1 MKKRTTFN
9 PMLYWVFFLSFWA
22 MHVQAQ
28 TNKLVIDTE
37 SGKVQINKHIY
48 GHFAEHLGR
57 NIYGGIWV
65 GPDSDVPND
74 EGYRKDV
81 MQALIDLEIPNL
93 RWPGGCFAD
102 EYHWTDGI
110 GNPADRPKMVNT
122 HWGGVTEDNSFGTHE
137 FLNFT
142 KKINTEPYI
151 TGNVGSGSVEEMS
164 KWIEYINFDGVSPMA
179 DLRKRNGQEEP
190 WNIKYWGV
198 GNESWGCG
206 GHMTPEYYANEYRRY
221 ATYARDYG
229 GNKLYKIAGGA
240 NNWDLNWTEVLMKN
254 IPLQMMDGLSLHY
267 YTVTGTWENK
277 GAATTFTR
285 EEYLETL
292 VKAAVMDNLIEK
304 HRQIMDK
311 YDPEKKVGLIID
323 EWGTWYKVEPGTNP
337 GFLYQQNTMRDAHV
351 AAITLNIFNK
361 HAERV
366 HMANLAQTV
375 NVLQAIILTNEDDM
389 ILTPTYHI
397 FDLYKPHKDALLLNH
412 FLTSE
417 SLTIG
422 DRSFEALQ
430 VSTSKSEDGTVNI
443 SVANIHPDKKIN
455 LDVDL
460 IGNSFKSV
468 QGEMVTAASIDTYNT
483 FENKDA
489 VKKSSFS
496 GYKLTKNNLQVEVPA
511 NSVAMIRVK

>member
-1 MKKRTTFN
+1 MTACSIKQRC
-9 PMLYWVFFLSFWA
+9 LFLVLMVLVPLHSFS
-22 MHVQAQ
+22 Q
-28 TNKLVIDTE
+28 NKLIVNTDQ
-37 SGKVQINKHIY
+37 GKVIINKHIY

-65 GPDSDVPND
+65 GPDSKVPNED
-74 EGYRKDV
+74 GYRKDV

-110 GNPADRPKMVNT
+110 GDPAQRPKMVNT

-142 KKINTEPYI
+142 KKIGTEPYI

-179 DLRKRNGQEEP
+179 ELRKRNGQSEP

-206 GHMTPEYYANEYRRY
+206 GNMTPEYYANEYRRY
-221 ATYARDYG
+221 ATFARDYG

-240 NNWDLNWTEVLMKN
+240 NDWDLNWTEVLMKN
-254 IPLQMMDGLSLHY
+254 IPLHLMDGLSLHY

-277 GAATTFTR
+277 GKATVFTK

-292 VKAAVMDNLIEK
+292 RKASRVDELITK
-304 HRQIMDK
+304 HSTIMDK
-311 YDPEKKVGLIID
+311 YDPEKKVGIILD
-323 EWGTWYKVEPGTNP
+323 EWGTWFQVESGTNP
-337 GFLYQQNTMRDAHV
+337 GFLYQQNTMRDAHI
-351 AAITLNIFNK
+351 AAISLNTFNK
-361 HAERV
+361 HAARV

-389 ILTPTYHI
+389 ILTPTYHV
-397 FDLYKPHKDALLLNH
+397 FDLYKPHKDALLLPH
-412 FLTSE
+412 YLVSE
-417 SLTIG
+417 
-422 DRSFEALQ
+422 Q
-430 VSTSKSEDGTVNI
+430 VSFGKEKMDALHVSSSKSADGTVNI
-443 SVANIHPDKKIN
+443 SIANIHPDKKMH
-455 LDVDL
+455 LEVDVRGMSPSAVTAEIVSAPSIDSY
-460 IGNSFKSV
+460 NSFEKKNV
-468 QGEMVTAASIDTYNT
+468 
-483 FENKDA
+483 
-489 VKKSSFS
+489 VKKSTFKDFS
-496 GYKLTKNNLQVEVPA
+496 LKKDTLTITVPA
-511 NSVAMIRVK
+511 NAVLMVRVK

>member
-1 MKKRTTFN
+1 MKKRIN
-9 PMLYWVFFLSFWA
+9 LCMSVFLLTLVPFMAF
-22 MHVQAQ
+22 AQ
-28 TNKLVIDTE
+28 SKLVVNTLQEE
-37 SGKVQINKHIY
+37 STINKHIY

-65 GPDSDVPND
+65 GPDSSVPNED
-74 EGYRKDV
+74 GYRLDV

-110 GNPADRPKMVNT
+110 GDPADRPKMVNT

-137 FLNFT
+137 FLNFVN
-142 KKINTEPYI
+142 KINTEAYI

-179 DLRKRNGQEEP
+179 ELRKKNGQEEP
-190 WNIKYWGV
+190 WNLTYWGV

-206 GHMTPEYYANEYRRY
+206 GNMTPEYYANEYRRY

-240 NNWDLNWTEVLMKN
+240 NNWDLNWTEVLMKT
-254 IPLQMMDGLSLHY
+254 IPLEMMDGLSLHY
-267 YTVTGTWENK
+267 YTVTGSWENK
-277 GAATTFTR
+277 GSATDFDK

-292 VKAAVMDNLIEK
+292 NKAAVMDDLIAK
-304 HRQIMDK
+304 HSQIMDK

-323 EWGTWYKVEPGTNP
+323 EWGTWFKVEPGTNP

-361 HAERV
+361 HADRV

-375 NVLQAIILTNEDDM
+375 NVLQAIILTSEDDM
-389 ILTPTYHI
+389 ILTPTYHV
-397 FDLYKPHKDALLLNH
+397 FDLYKPHKDAKLLPH
-412 FLTSE
+412 FLATEKVVFGEQS
-417 SLTIG
+417 I
-422 DRSFEALQ
+422 EALQ
-430 VSTSKSEDGTVNI
+430 VSTSKSEDGTINI
-443 SVANIHPDKKIN
+443 SIANVHPDKKIEI
-455 LDVDL
+455 DVDL
-460 IGNSFKSV
+460 IGMNATKA
-468 QGEMVTAASIDTYNT
+468 EAAMVSAPQIDSYNT
-483 FENKDA
+483 FEDKDV
-489 VKKSSFS
+489 VKKEAFKDF
-496 GYKLTKNNLQVEVPA
+496 KLNKNSLKVTAPA
-511 NSVAMIRVK
+511 NSVIMIQVK

>member
-1 MKKRTTFN
+1 MKMNSSLKLRITLLFSV
-9 PMLYWVFFLSFWA
+9 VFLAFES
-22 MHVQAQ
+22 HAQ
-28 TNKLVIDTE
+28 TNKLVVNTE
-37 SGKVQINKHIY
+37 SGNVQINKHIY

-65 GPDSDVPND
+65 GPDSDVPNED
-74 EGYRKDV
+74 GYRKDV

-110 GNPADRPKMVNT
+110 GDPNDRPKMVNT
-122 HWGGVTEDNSFGTHE
+122 NWGGVTEDNSFGTHE

-142 KKINTEPYI
+142 KKINTVPYI

-164 KWIEYINFDGVSPMA
+164 KWIEYINFDGESPMA
-179 DLRKRNGQEEP
+179 DLRRKNGQEDP
-190 WNIKYWGV
+190 WDIEYWGV

-267 YTVTGTWENK
+267 YTVTGTWEEK
-277 GAATTFTR
+277 GAATKFTK

-292 VKAAVMDNLIEK
+292 NKAAVMDDLIAK
-304 HRQIMDK
+304 HSQIMDK

-323 EWGTWYKVEPGTNP
+323 EWGTWFKVEEGTNP

-375 NVLQAIILTNEDDM
+375 NVLQAIILTNENDM
-389 ILTPTYHI
+389 ILTPTYHV
-397 FDLYKPHKDALLLNH
+397 FDLYKPHKDAILLDH
-412 FLTSE
+412 FLSSE
-417 SLTIG
+417 KVAFGKQSA
-422 DRSFEALQ
+422 EALH

-443 SVANIHPDKKIN
+443 SIANIHPDKKVS
-455 LDVDL
+455 LDIDL
-460 IGNSFKSV
+460 LGKEFKTVS
-468 QGEMVTAASIDTYNT
+468 GEIVTASSVDTYNT
-483 FENKDA
+483 FEKKDA
-489 VKKSSFS
+489 VKKASFS
-496 GYKLTKNNLQVEVPA
+496 DFKLNKNILKVDAPA
-511 NSVAMIRVK
+511 NSVLMIRVK

>member
-1 MKKRTTFN
+1 MKTGRLKGLMLLAAALLLTFVTT
-9 PMLYWVFFLSFWA
+9 
-22 MHVQAQ
+22 AQ
-28 TNKLVIDTE
+28 NRLIVNADQGTVT
-37 SGKVQINKHIY
+37 INRHIY

-65 GPDSDVPND
+65 GPDSDVPNED
-74 EGYRKDV
+74 GYRKDV

-110 GNPADRPKMVNT
+110 GDPADRPKMVNT

-137 FLNFT
+137 FLNFA
-142 KKINTEPYI
+142 KKIGTEPYI

-179 DLRKRNGQEEP
+179 ELRKKNGQEEP

-206 GHMTPEYYANEYRRY
+206 GNMTPEYYANEYRRY
-221 ATYARDYG
+221 ATFARDYG

-240 NNWDLNWTEVLMKN
+240 NDWDLNWTDVLMKN
-254 IPLQMMDGLSLHY
+254 IPLNMMDGLSLHY

-277 GAATTFTR
+277 GKATEFTK

-292 VKAAVMDNLIEK
+292 RKASRVDELITK
-304 HRQIMDK
+304 HSTIMDK
-311 YDPEKKVGLIID
+311 YDPEKKVGIILD
-323 EWGTWYKVEPGTNP
+323 EWGTWFQVEPGTNP

-351 AAITLNIFNK
+351 AAISLNIFNK

-375 NVLQAIILTNEDDM
+375 NVLQAIILTNENDM
-389 ILTPTYHI
+389 ILTPTYHV
-397 FDLYKPHKDALLLNH
+397 FDLYKPHKDATLLSHHLI
-412 FLTSE
+412 SE
-417 SLTIG
+417 EV
-422 DRSFEALQ
+422 SFGKEKLEALS
-430 VSTSKSEDGTVNI
+430 VSSSKSGDGTVNI
-443 SVANIHPDKKIN
+443 SIANIHPDKKID
-455 LDVDL
+455 LDVAL
-460 IGNSFKSV
+460 RGIEAKNV
-468 QGEMVTAASIDTYNT
+468 TAQIVTAASIDSYNS
-483 FENKDA
+483 FDKKDVVKKADFKDFKLNKD
-489 VKKSSFS
+489 
-496 GYKLTKNNLQVEVPA
+496 NLKIAVPA
-511 NSVAMIRVK
+511 NSVLMVRVK

>member
-1 MKKRTTFN
+1 MNMRIISRFQ
-9 PMLYWVFFLSFWA
+9 FLAFVLA
-22 MHVQAQ
+22 LCLFPLVLVGQ
-28 TNKLVIDTE
+28 NKLIVNTDQGHIT
-37 SGKVQINKHIY
+37 INRHIY

-65 GPDSDVPND
+65 GPNSSIPNED
-74 EGYRKDV
+74 GYRLDV

-110 GNPADRPKMVNT
+110 GDPAQRPKMVNT

-137 FLNFT
+137 FLNFA
-142 KKINTEPYI
+142 KRIGTEPYI

-179 DLRKRNGQEEP
+179 DLRRRNGQEEP

-221 ATYARDYG
+221 ATFARDYPG
-229 GNKLYKIAGGA
+229 SKLYKIAGGA
-240 NNWDLNWTEVLMKN
+240 NDWDLNWTEVLMKN
-254 IPLQMMDGLSLHY
+254 IPLNMMDGLSLHY

-277 GAATTFTR
+277 GKATEFTK

-292 VKAAVMDNLIEK
+292 RKAARVDELITK
-304 HRQIMDK
+304 HSTIMDM
-311 YDPEKKVGLIID
+311 YDPEKKVGIILD
-323 EWGTWYKVEPGTNP
+323 EWGTWFQVEPGTNP

-351 AAITLNIFNK
+351 AAISLNIFNK

-375 NVLQAIILTNEDDM
+375 NVLQAIILTSEDDM
-389 ILTPTYHI
+389 ILTPTYHV
-397 FDLYKPHKDALLLNH
+397 FDLYKPHKDATLVPHHLVTENVAFGQEQL
-412 FLTSE
+412 
-417 SLTIG
+417 
-422 DRSFEALQ
+422 EALH
-430 VSTSKSEDGTVNI
+430 VSSSKSSDGTVNI
-443 SVANIHPDKKIN
+443 SIANIHPDKN
-455 LDVDL
+455 LPLEIDLRGMQAKGATAEIVTAPSVDSY
-460 IGNSFKSV
+460 NSFTSKEV
-468 QGEMVTAASIDTYNT
+468 
-483 FENKDA
+483 
-489 VKKSSFS
+489 VKKSSFKDF
-496 GYKLTKNNLQVEVPA
+496 KLKSNQLNLSVPA
-511 NSVAMIRVK
+511 NSVLMIRVK